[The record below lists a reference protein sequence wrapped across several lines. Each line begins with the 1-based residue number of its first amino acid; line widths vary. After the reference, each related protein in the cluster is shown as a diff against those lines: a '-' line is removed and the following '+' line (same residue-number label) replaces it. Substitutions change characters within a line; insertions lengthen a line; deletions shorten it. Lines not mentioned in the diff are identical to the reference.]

1 MDLEKVLTG
10 KRKGLYLVCLVCL
23 ILDCMSNL
31 YIAYLIQKITDAVI
45 NGSSKQMVHLF
56 FESLCLAIFI
66 ALISAIDYWA
76 EAEYRRRGI
85 TDYKSAVFWKLIQK
99 NISDFDREKKSQY
112 ISGMTNDIQV
122 IENNYLLSS
131 TKIIANI
138 FMAAGALCLMLY
150 YNIWLTIAAML
161 LTCIPFLISVM
172 LGGKLEEQEK
182 MISNANALFLK
193 KITNLFDGFSVIK
206 SFKSEE
212 NVNTLFLDSNGDL
225 ERKKYRKEI
234 IGGRIST
241 IALLG
246 SFISQIGVFLIGAYL
261 ALCNQGVTA
270 GILIA
275 FVNLLG
281 TIISPVSQLSTI
293 IANRRS
299 ALALI
304 KKMQGEIEEKGQKE
318 NTVCISDFEYAV
330 TVKDLSF
337 SYDGNKQIIK
347 NFTYTFEKGKSYA
360 IIGPSG
366 CGKSTLLN
374 LLMGNQNEYEGEIYY
389 DNVNLR
395 MIRMDS
401 IYKVI
406 SYIQQNVFLFD
417 GSIEDNI
424 SMFQSFD
431 QNELDRAITMSGL
444 KNLLEEKGRQFDVGI
459 NGSNLSGGEKQR
471 ISIARAIL
479 KKSDIIFADEV
490 TAALDTQMANE
501 VTTAILSIPDV
512 TKIIITHNLEK
523 ATLSLVDEILVMKE
537 GKLYKKGSYDEL
549 LCQKRL

>member
-1 MDLEKVLTG
+1 
-10 KRKGLYLVCLVCL
+10 
-23 ILDCMSNL
+23 
-31 YIAYLIQKITDAVI
+31 
-45 NGSSKQMVHLF
+45 
-56 FESLCLAIFI
+56 
-66 ALISAIDYWA
+66 
-76 EAEYRRRGI
+76 
-85 TDYKSAVFWKLIQK
+85 
-99 NISDFDREKKSQY
+99 
-112 ISGMTNDIQV
+112 
-122 IENNYLLSS
+122 
-131 TKIIANI
+131 
-138 FMAAGALCLMLY
+138 
-150 YNIWLTIAAML
+150 
-161 LTCIPFLISVM
+161 
-172 LGGKLEEQEK
+172 
-182 MISNANALFLK
+182 
-193 KITNLFDGFSVIK
+193 
-206 SFKSEE
+206 
-212 NVNTLFLDSNGDL
+212 
-225 ERKKYRKEI
+225 
-234 IGGRIST
+234 
-241 IALLG
+241 
-246 SFISQIGVFLIGAYL
+246 
-261 ALCNQGVTA
+261 
-270 GILIA
+270 
-275 FVNLLG
+275 
-281 TIISPVSQLSTI
+281 
-293 IANRRS
+293 
-299 ALALI
+299 
-304 KKMQGEIEEKGQKE
+304 MQGEIEEKGQKE